1 MEISNLQTPI
11 AHTSD
16 LPTEMIEVFRPSFFS
31 EMQPIV
37 LFSIPVQY
45 PVVQYP
51 ERYQDLHI
59 RI

>member
-16 LPTEMIEVFRPSFFS
+16 LPTEMIVEVFRPS
-31 EMQPIV
+31 MQPIV

-51 ERYQDLHI
+51 ERYQDLLI